1 MPTKSGLAELP
12 VVLEPHDAMTSV
24 AITLTA
30 VSAPLFRK
38 PPQVE
43 CFTFSLLPGSR
54 RSPFADDRNR
64 SADARS
70 TGPSIEPSLS
80 LTPNRI
86 SHHYLPE
93 GKDAHL

>member
-30 VSAPLFRK
+30 VSAPIFRK
-38 PPQVE
+38 PPKVE

-70 TGPSIEPSLS
+70 TGPSIDRSLPV
-80 LTPNRI
+80 THNRI
-86 SHHYLPE
+86 SNTYWQE
-93 GKDAHL
+93 GNDSH